1 VNLKIKSLLV
11 VTGAAFEA
19 RVAAGNGVSVICS
32 GGDAMRLQSTLGAL
46 DPSRFC
52 AVLSF
57 GLAGGLDPALRAGDI
72 IVAKDVRS
80 DAQTWDSCRTLAG
93 ALSSAAHKIEVNLH
107 SLAGVDA
114 PVMHA
119 QGKAALRAETGAA
132 AVDMES
138 HITARFAASHG
149 LPWSSLRA
157 VCDAADRPLPGIA
170 DQALKPDG
178 KIDLGGV
185 LKNLAREPRQL
196 LPLFR
201 TGCDAAIAMA
211 ALRRA
216 RRLLGLGLGLGPA
229 NLR

>member
-1 VNLKIKSLLV
+1 MNLKVKSLLV

-19 RVAAGNGVSVICS
+19 RIAAGSGVTVLCS
-32 GGDAMRLQSTLGAL
+32 GGDPSRLKSAL
-46 DPSRFC
+46 DAVDPSRFC

-72 IVAKDVRS
+72 IVASQVTSEAR
-80 DAQTWDSCRTLAG
+80 TWHSTERMAG
-93 ALSSAAHKIEVNLH
+93 ALSSAVHETESNLH

-114 PVMHA
+114 PVLHTD
-119 QGKAALRAETGAA
+119 GKAALHAETGAA

-138 HITARFAASHG
+138 HITARFAASHD

-157 VCDAADRPLPGIA
+157 VCDAADRPLPRIA

-185 LKNLAREPRQL
+185 LKNLAREPRQV
-196 LPLFR
+196 LPLIR

-216 RRLLGLGLGLGPA
+216 RRLLGFGLGLGPS
-229 NLR
+229 NL